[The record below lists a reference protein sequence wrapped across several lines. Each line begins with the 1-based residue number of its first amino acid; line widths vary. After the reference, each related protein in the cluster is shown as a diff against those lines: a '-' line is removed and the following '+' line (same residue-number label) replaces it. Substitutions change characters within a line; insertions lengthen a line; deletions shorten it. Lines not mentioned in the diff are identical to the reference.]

1 MTHLFEPQPVDLEY
15 FSSDYQARKKIKD
28 YDLRRTKG
36 ELFEFGYAIT
46 SYAAQGSEYPRV
58 IYIKEPMR
66 GDLNNTLDYVGI
78 TRATDFLTV
87 VLNEG

>member
-1 MTHLFEPQPVDLEY
+1 MKY
-15 FSSDYQARKKIKD
+15 
-28 YDLRRTKG
+28 TKG

-58 IYIKEPMR
+58 VYIKEPMSR
-66 GDLNNTLDYVGI
+66 HLNNTLDYVAI